1 MVEVAKVVSDSVIV
15 NTYKKDGDTK
25 SIVINYTKDKVT
37 VGNTEVAAQSAEV
50 IEGGVK

>member
-1 MVEVAKVVSDSVIV
+1 MCIRDRSDGGIV

-25 SIVINYTKDKVT
+25 SIAINYTKDKAT